1 MRACNPGVLSYP
13 PLLISSGRT
22 ALSSSTALSSAAAA
36 AAPLGAHT
44 YSRSSSEDER
54 SRSGEGAST
63 SASSPVALRDLIL
76 AGAHSFS
83 ARELAHAF
91 SRLAALY
98 RQSSAQLPRG
108 SGSSGGGG
116 GRSGR
121 GGSVGLAVQ
130 ARKLLHSDVVLPAVQ
145 RLAQHLPRAAPQLEP
160 QQVAECLWAMSVL
173 HCYDRDSFDALCMRG
188 HQVADCLAP
197 ADCARLM
204 LAFGRLKHYQPELIK
219 HIPLVLMRQLQSTQ
233 ASELSSVLWGF
244 AKLGIPLAPS
254 EAFMEAACD
263 SLLWTMDRFGCQELV
278 TCLWSLASLGHV
290 PTKRLLRAVECTLLQ
305 RVHLMNPQ
313 DVANALWAFGRLRYK
328 ATDLLDELPRHIAPR
343 LAEFS
348 PQELSC
354 LLYGYTQARH
364 YHCALMDAAAPV
376 SGGG

>member
-1 MRACNPGVLSYP
+1 MQRFTSS
-13 PLLISSGRT
+13 SSGR
-22 ALSSSTALSSAAAA
+22 
-36 AAPLGAHT
+36 
-44 YSRSSSEDER
+44 EDDR
-54 SRSGEGAST
+54 CRSGADAST

-83 ARELAHAF
+83 ARDLSHAF
-91 SRLAALY
+91 SRLATLY

-108 SGSSGGGG
+108 G
-116 GRSGR
+116 GRVAK
-121 GGSVGLAVQ
+121 GGPAGAAVQ
-130 ARKLLHSDVVLPAVQ
+130 ARKLLHSEVVLPAVQ
-145 RLAQHLPRAAPQLEP
+145 RLVQHLPRAAPQLEP
-160 QQVAECLWAMSVL
+160 SQVAECLWAMSVL

-188 HQVADCLAP
+188 SQVADRLAP

-219 HIPLVLMRQLQSTQ
+219 HLPVVLLRQLQATK

-244 AKLGIPLAPS
+244 AKLGMPLAPS
-254 EAFMEAACD
+254 KAFMEAACD

-278 TCLWSLASLGHV
+278 TCLWSMASLGHT
-290 PTKRLLRAVECTLLQ
+290 PTKGLLREAERKLLQ
-305 RVHLMNPQ
+305 RVHLLNPQ
-313 DVANALWAFGRLRYK
+313 DVANVLWAFGRLRYK
-328 ATDLLDELPRHIAPR
+328 ATDLLDELPRHVAPR

-376 SGGG
+376 SARWLARQEAKASLAARRGSSSAAFLTLLLLHGPYCSSSCFAPLR